1 MVPRNLI
8 YFFLKRN
15 GIRTQIKIL
24 MSKVETIFRV
34 KWLISL
40 SSCKLPFEARNVGL
54 FLSLRHVLPCLC
66 MLSISNVLWLK
77 KVHYII
83 KKTSLILIKRM
94 KSCIIII
101 NYPLR
106 EDITWVSSLRVSRK
120 KNHMKASCLPLARWS
135 IEH

>member
-54 FLSLRHVLPCLC
+54 FLPLRHVLPCLC

>member
-1 MVPRNLI
+1 MVPRNLN

-34 KWLISL
+34 KWLVSL

-54 FLSLRHVLPCLC
+54 FLPLRHVLPCLC
-66 MLSISNVLWLK
+66 MLSISNVWWLK